1 MVNYMFKPNKRLLFY
16 RFSLFRST
24 FFWHK
29 CLLYKKKVVSLLAKR
44 IYTMLS
50 MDTYMRG
57 MGGYHLRCMA
67 TCMAAYSAKAAVEYC
82 VRNVLCIRGF
92 TPPRWHTQ
100 RLRRAG

>member
-29 CLLYKKKVVSLLAKR
+29 CLLYKKKVVSLRAKR

-57 MGGYHLRCMA
+57 MGGYHFGCMA
-67 TCMAAYSAKAAVEYC
+67 TCMAAYSAKAVGVYC
-82 VRNVLCIRGF
+82 VHNVLFINGF
-92 TPPRWHTQ
+92 TPPHRHTQ